1 MSVFALETNLT
12 NEINTGRNVCKILT
26 VEALSGLTGADV
38 SEGLA
43 FQNLLRPLRHGR
55 SAVCKTF
62 TEDCIGFESCVS
74 SPCSPVPGLLCR
86 VLVKR
91 ADFSSVCACWILI
104 SDVSVSKTWLRKNT
118 ARNTSYRSEG
128 S

>member
-1 MSVFALETNLT
+1 MGALQSV
-12 NEINTGRNVCKILT
+12 KP
-26 VEALSGLTGADV
+26 
-38 SEGLA
+38 
-43 FQNLLRPLRHGR
+43 LLRTVFDLKAASVPPVH
-55 SAVCKTF
+55 
-62 TEDCIGFESCVS
+62 
-74 SPCSPVPGLLCR
+74 PVPGLLCR

-128 S
+128 G